1 MTDSPQQ
8 IPLQK
13 QTRLLENRLDKAMI
27 KYNEALSIRRTYAT
41 RMAFTRL
48 ITHIHIIGR
57 A

>member
-41 RMAFTRL
+41 RIIASSRTFTSLVEFER
-48 ITHIHIIGR
+48 
-57 A
+57 

>member
-41 RMAFTRL
+41 RIIASSRTFTSLVELER
-48 ITHIHIIGR
+48 
-57 A
+57 